1 MDIQLITILLA
12 AGILLSVVLH
22 VLQAYRGRQYQ
33 NTIKKLSA
41 SIERLEADMNALC
54 SGTVGVGKRINKLES
69 KSRLQ
74 AERQKRLE
82 HQTPDLQSYGNA
94 ARLANKGADVDE
106 LVDHCGLS
114 RGEAELIMFL
124 NSQQQEQ
131 QTH

>member
-1 MDIQLITILLA
+1 MDIQLIIILLA
-12 AGILLSVVLH
+12 SGLLLSVVLH
-22 VLQAYRGRQYQ
+22 MVQAYRGQQYRKVI
-33 NTIKKLSA
+33 TRLSD

-74 AERQKRLE
+74 AERQQRLE

-131 QTH
+131 HTH